1 MRMVIPVMESPRPPR
16 RDRALVSAAR
26 DGDRAAMDRLLA
38 EYQPDVRR
46 FALRTCRTSED
57 ADDAVQHTLVQLST
71 QLGSFQGLSRLTSWL
86 FTIVKNEC
94 MRLLGRARRASGD
107 DSAID
112 GVLASCGDIEL
123 AIALNQALLR
133 LEPELREVVLL
144 RDVQELTGP
153 EVAARLDLTLE
164 AMKSRLHRARE
175 RLRVELAAEVERPS

>member
-1 MRMVIPVMESPRPPR
+1 MVIPVMESAPPVR
-16 RDRALVSAAR
+16 RDRELVNAAR

-46 FALRTCRTSED
+46 FALRACRTSED

-71 QLGSFQGLSRLTSWL
+71 QLGMFQGLSRLTSWL

-94 MRLLGRARRASGD
+94 TRLLGRAGRGTAD
-107 DSAID
+107 DTAID
-112 GVLASCGDIEL
+112 RTLASCGDVEL
-123 AIALNQALLR
+123 TIALHQALSR
-133 LEPELREVVLL
+133 LDPDLREVVLL

-153 EVAARLDLTLE
+153 EVAVRLDLTLE

-175 RLRVELAAEVERPS
+175 RLRLELAGEVL